1 MHKIKLKNHIY
12 IGEDSLGNLLELSIY
27 KDNDKYSFDISLL
40 RKDTSLNNLKDNLEK
55 VIEIK
60 EENNKLNINLNVNNT
75 VRSLGHIENN
85 KYTNNIPLTNTEI
98 RMLSLGNVRE
108 GNIFYN
114 DKEIPYVNTDLHT
127 HLSGVLNAKDIYE
140 IGMKVSPKSVKFK
153 ISFLVGNKIIQSEDV
168 KEEFMTL
175 ASLNKIKGFK
185 ERLIN
190 AMEIKPYKQITF
202 TDMDIIYD
210 IRGPFFASSDPKLFE
225 AYMLKMGED
234 YSKKGV
240 KYVEV
245 AASSKMF
252 KIYNEKAFEEKH
264 KIIEN
269 ALKKTKEKYG
279 VDINLLIANPR
290 SKTNEEDINQ
300 YLSIVAKC
308 IKYPYIRGIDLLG
321 HEKTSNKLYSYTF
334 ASVTRMCALHDLKYF
349 TIRSHAGETRENT
362 NNVKDFLIGIKQ
374 ELEYMKENE
383 GLDKAYIP
391 DIRIGHGVYGI
402 DEEAISLMKELNAKV
417 EINASSNLALN
428 NIYDLKQIPIRKYID
443 NEIEVVLGT
452 DGQGIYLT
460 DSKQESLIAYALGV
474 SEDELWRIKEFE
486 EDYVMNKNKETNKK
500 KNIILLKDNTYL
512 SKTNKL
518 IDIKKSEYNY

>member
-210 IRGPFFASSDPKLFE
+210 IRGLSLQALIPN
-225 AYMLKMGED
+225 YLKH
-234 YSKKGV
+234 
-240 KYVEV
+240 
-245 AASSKMF
+245 
-252 KIYNEKAFEEKH
+252 I
-264 KIIEN
+264 
-269 ALKKTKEKYG
+269 
-279 VDINLLIANPR
+279 
-290 SKTNEEDINQ
+290 
-300 YLSIVAKC
+300 C
-308 IKYPYIRGIDLLG
+308 
-321 HEKTSNKLYSYTF
+321 
-334 ASVTRMCALHDLKYF
+334 
-349 TIRSHAGETRENT
+349 
-362 NNVKDFLIGIKQ
+362 
-374 ELEYMKENE
+374 
-383 GLDKAYIP
+383 
-391 DIRIGHGVYGI
+391 
-402 DEEAISLMKELNAKV
+402 
-417 EINASSNLALN
+417 
-428 NIYDLKQIPIRKYID
+428 
-443 NEIEVVLGT
+443 
-452 DGQGIYLT
+452 
-460 DSKQESLIAYALGV
+460 
-474 SEDELWRIKEFE
+474 
-486 EDYVMNKNKETNKK
+486 
-500 KNIILLKDNTYL
+500 
-512 SKTNKL
+512 
-518 IDIKKSEYNY
+518 